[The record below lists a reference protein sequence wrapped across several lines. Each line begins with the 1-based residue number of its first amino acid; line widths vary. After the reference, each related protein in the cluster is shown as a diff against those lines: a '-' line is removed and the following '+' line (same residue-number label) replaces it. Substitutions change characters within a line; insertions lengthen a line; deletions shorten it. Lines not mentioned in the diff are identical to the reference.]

1 MSEMNADEWEDLRK
15 LICKVETCLKMVL
28 GAALCNWSCL
38 MNSFYKESEPDPH
51 LHIHVRPR
59 YDKPLM
65 VNGNIYT
72 DSEFGHHYAVKK
84 DGEIPDKDR
93 ETVFSRLKNWMN
105 Q

>member
-1 MSEMNADEWEDLRK
+1 
-15 LICKVETCLKMVL
+15 
-28 GAALCNWSCL
+28 

-59 YDKPLM
+59 YDKPVM

-84 DGEIPDKDR
+84 DSEISDKDR
-93 ETVFSRLKNWMN
+93 ETVFIQLKNWMN